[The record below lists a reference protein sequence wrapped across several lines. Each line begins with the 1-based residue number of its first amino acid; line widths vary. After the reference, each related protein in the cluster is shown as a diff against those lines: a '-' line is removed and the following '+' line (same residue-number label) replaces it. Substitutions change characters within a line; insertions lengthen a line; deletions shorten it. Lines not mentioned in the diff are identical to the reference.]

1 MKYNETLNLINQ
13 LKLLKESANLT
24 SSITFKNINFK
35 TLPKEVAK
43 LVIEL
48 DTQTGNLILYSMDS
62 DNNQVLSGPNGLIG
76 KIEKYII
83 DDLYNEKITEQF
95 VIDNTLKQLRAVIKK
110 ENVKISIPILFQ
122 THDSEKLYKL
132 I

>member
-1 MKYNETLNLINQ
+1 MKHQETLNLITK
-13 LKLLKESANLT
+13 LMLLKEEISLT
-24 SSITFKNINFK
+24 ASITFKNINFK
-35 TLPKEVAK
+35 NIPKQVVE

-48 DTQTGNLILYSMDS
+48 DIQTGNLTLYSMDS
-62 DNNQVLSGPNGLIG
+62 ANNQVFSGPSGSIG
-76 KIEKYII
+76 KIDKSII

-110 ENVKISIPILFQ
+110 ENIKISIPILFQ

>member
-24 SSITFKNINFK
+24 TSITFKNINFK

-62 DNNQVLSGPNGLIG
+62 DNNQVFSGPNGSIG
-76 KIEKYII
+76 KIEKSMI

-110 ENVKISIPILFQ
+110 ENIKISIPILFQ
-122 THDSEKLYKL
+122 THDSEKLSKL

>member
-110 ENVKISIPILFQ
+110 ENIKISIPILFQ